1 VGDDE
6 YIVSVIATLK
16 EITEN
21 EDEIMVMDSTFS
33 NRSIF
38 VLRRLF

>member
-1 VGDDE
+1 VNDDK

-16 EITEN
+16 ETTEN
-21 EDEIMVMDSTFS
+21 EDEIMVMDSIFS